1 MTRPH
6 PSLACIAA
14 ALFALLG
21 LTGCSPAPQPTPSPT
36 PTPLFAS
43 EDEAFAAA
51 ETTYREYNDAL
62 NQVDPA
68 DPKTFEKVYEKTT
81 GDFEDV
87 DRKNLSVMHAEEVVI
102 TGTNVV
108 IGFRPLDTTPTF
120 DEIHARVCID
130 VSSVQILDKNG
141 ASLVDPGRTPVYVAE
156 ITFVRERDA
165 LAITHATR
173 SAAPSCD

>member
-6 PSLACIAA
+6 PSSVRIAA
-14 ALFALLG
+14 AILALLG
-21 LTGCSPAPQPTPSPT
+21 LTACSPAPQPTSSPA

-51 ETTYREYNDAL
+51 EATYREYNDAL

-68 DPKTFEKVYEKTT
+68 DPKTFEKVFEKTT

-102 TGTNVV
+102 TGANVV
-108 IGFRPLDTTPTF
+108 VGFRPLDTTPAF
-120 DEIHARVCID
+120 DEIHACVCID

-141 ASLVDPGRTPVYVAE
+141 ESRVDPERTPVYVAE
-156 ITFVRERDA
+156 ITFVREHNA
-165 LAITHATR
+165 LAIAHATR